1 MGEHDA
7 DVLAVSSARLRQ
19 PALRAASDGGRPL
32 EGLRIL
38 DFGVIVYGA
47 EVARLF
53 CELGADVIK
62 VESREFPDGARV
74 SPVHFAIGHRGS
86 KSVGV
91 NLRSDEGVELIKRLA
106 GRRRAAGQLQAG
118 TLAKLGLGEEVLHD
132 LNPGLVIVQAAPSGR
147 AARGAAGWDTGRWS
161 AACPV

>member
-1 MGEHDA
+1 M
-7 DVLAVSSARLRQ
+7 
-19 PALRAASDGGRPL
+19 
-32 EGLRIL
+32 
-38 DFGVIVYGA
+38 IVYGA

-86 KSVGV
+86 RSVGV

-106 GRRRAAGQLQAG
+106 GGADVLLANFKPG
-118 TLAKLGLGEEVLHD
+118 TLAKLGLGEEVLHE
-132 LNPGLVIVQAAPSGR
+132 LNPGLVIVAWQRPRSERPVEQLDGIR
-147 AARGAAGWDTGRWS
+147 AARPMRVGPDE
-161 AACPV
+161 PVALPRR